1 MSQKSNIL
9 DDIVK
14 IKKLDSQNMLGS
26 LQLLGKQ
33 VEQIWE
39 MARDLKIPANYK
51 NIQNVL
57 VLGMGGS
64 AIGADLIRN
73 LFVEELK
80 VPVDIIN
87 GYNVPKYVNSK
98 TLVIASS
105 YSGGTEE
112 VLESVKKAKAK
123 KAKIVVISAGGKLK
137 AFAKRNNLPALIF
150 TTENNPCGSPRM
162 GLGYSIVGQLILFSK
177 VGLLKLSQKKVKE
190 LITTLAYY
198 DGLFGVLTPE
208 TENIAKQLAKKIIGK
223 SIVYT
228 ASEHLLGNAHIASN
242 QMNEN
247 AKRMAVYF
255 AIPEL
260 NHHLMEG
267 MVNPATNK
275 SLLFIMLE
283 SNNYHK
289 RVVKR
294 YNITKKV
301 LDKNKIS
308 HISYQTQEKDKLLES
323 CELLV
328 LGSYIS
334 YYSAILK
341 NIDPTDIPYVDYF
354 KAQMK
359 N

>member
-1 MSQKSNIL
+1 ML
-9 DDIVK
+9 DDINK

-26 LQLLGKQ
+26 LQLLSKQ
-33 VEQIWE
+33 AEQIYST
-39 MARDLKIPANYK
+39 AQDLKIPTNYK
-51 NIQNVL
+51 SIQNVV

-73 LFVEELK
+73 LFADELK
-80 VPVDIIN
+80 VPVEIIN
-87 GYNVPKYVNSK
+87 GYDVPKFVNNK

-112 VLESVKKAKAK
+112 VVEAIKKAKAK

-137 AFAKRNNLPALIF
+137 AYAKRNNLLALIF

-177 VGLLKLSQKKVKE
+177 VGLLKLSRKKVKE
-190 LITTLAYY
+190 IIKTLAYY
-198 DGLFGVLTPE
+198 DSLFGVLTPE
-208 TENIAKQLAKKIIGK
+208 KENIAKQLAKKTISK
-223 SIVYT
+223 SILYV
-228 ASEHLLGNAHIASN
+228 ASGHLLGNAHIAAN

-267 MVNPATNK
+267 MVNPLSNK
-275 SLLFIMLE
+275 SLLFIVFE
-283 SNNYHK
+283 SGNYHK

-294 YNITKKV
+294 YGITKKV
-301 LDKNKIS
+301 LDKNKIL
-308 HISYQTQEKDKLLES
+308 HASYKTQEKDKLLEA

-328 LGSYIS
+328 LGSYVS
-334 YYSAILK
+334 YYSALLK
-341 NIDPTDIPYVDYF
+341 NIDPTGIPYVDYF
-354 KAQMK
+354 KKEMAK
-359 N
+359 

>member
-1 MSQKSNIL
+1 ML

-26 LQLLGKQ
+26 LQLLSKQ

-39 MARDLKIPANYK
+39 TAQDLKIPVNYK
-51 NIQNVL
+51 NIQNVV

-73 LFVEELK
+73 LFADELK
-80 VPVDIIN
+80 VPVDIVN
-87 GYNVPKYVNSK
+87 GYDIPKYVHSK
-98 TLVIASS
+98 TLVIGSS

-112 VLESVKKAKAK
+112 VVESVKKAKAK

-150 TTENNPCGSPRM
+150 TTKNNPCGSPRM

-190 LITTLAYY
+190 IIKTLAYY

-208 TENIAKQLAKKIIGK
+208 KENLAKQLAKKTIGK
-223 SIVYT
+223 SIIYT

-247 AKRMAVYF
+247 AKRMATYF

-267 MVNPATNK
+267 MVNPISNK

-289 RVVKR
+289 RVIKR
-294 YNITKKV
+294 YGITKKV

-308 HISYQTQEKDKLLES
+308 HVSYQTQEKDKVLEAY
-323 CELLV
+323 ELLV

-334 YYSAILK
+334 YYGALLK
-341 NIDPTDIPYVDYF
+341 NIDPTGIPFVDFF
-354 KAQMK
+354 KEQMST
-359 N
+359 

>member
-1 MSQKSNIL
+1 MVNDNLL
-9 DDIVK
+9 DNLTK

-26 LQLLGKQ
+26 LQLLSKQ
-33 VEQIWE
+33 VEQVWE
-39 MARDLKIPANYK
+39 TAQDLKIPANYK
-51 NIQNVL
+51 NIQNVV

-64 AIGADLIRN
+64 AIGDDLIRN
-73 LFVEELK
+73 LFADELK
-80 VPVDIIN
+80 VPVDIVN
-87 GYNVPKYVNSK
+87 GYNIPKYVNSE
-98 TLVIASS
+98 TLVIGSS
-105 YSGGTEE
+105 YSGSTEE
-112 VLESVKKAKAK
+112 VIEAVKKAKQK

-137 AFAKRNNLPALIF
+137 YFAKINKLPALIF

-177 VGLLKLSQKKVKE
+177 VGLLTLTQKQVKE
-190 LITTLAYY
+190 IIKTLAYY

-208 TENIAKQLAKKIIGK
+208 KENPAKQLARKTINK
-223 SIVYT
+223 SILYV
-228 ASEHLLGNAHIASN
+228 ASEHLLGNAHIAAN

-247 AKRMAVYF
+247 AKRMSAYF

-267 MVNPATNK
+267 MVNPISNK

-283 SNNYHK
+283 SGNYHK

-294 YNITKKV
+294 YDITKKV

-308 HISYQTQEKDKLLES
+308 HVSYKTQEKDKLLEA

-328 LGSYIS
+328 LGSYTS
-334 YYSAILK
+334 YYSALLK
-341 NIDPTDIPYVDYF
+341 NIDPTGIPFVDYF
-354 KAQMK
+354 KEQMSK
-359 N
+359 